1 MGADRL
7 AERPDGGAL
16 SVVGEGMRGA
26 KVTDRASMLSRW
38 RSWFGG
44 IAVRS
49 ALVAAVVVL
58 AGLVI
63 VGSASA
69 VLLYRMMCA
78 DVDNAAVARARAVA
92 EVLGKEPPDE
102 VESVLMDTDH
112 RIVAVQI
119 VDATGVVVQRS
130 DGAPQAPLIPIQDK
144 DSRVGVLATD
154 DDDVRVSTT
163 TATSRKGNQYTV
175 LVGGGIESI
184 EQMMSTVGWMLA
196 ITAPIVAAVAAI
208 VTYLLV
214 RRSLRSV
221 EAIRSR
227 VSEISASDLG
237 ERVPVGARSDE
248 ISALAVTMNDMLA
261 RVEAGHAA
269 QRRFVGDASHELRS
283 PLATVVSALE
293 IGATHP
299 DVLDKALLTTA
310 LLPEARRMQ
319 TLVENLLLLARADEH
334 GLPLRRV
341 EVDLDDLVA
350 AEVARLKRETALRIT
365 SDLSAVKAGVDPD
378 GFVRVLRN
386 LADNAARHAASEVSI
401 VVRADDDNAVVQVID
416 DGPGIPTAQ
425 RDKVFER
432 FIRLDSDRSRRG
444 GGTGLG
450 LAIVAEIVTAHDGTV
465 SIGDREGIAGT
476 VVTVQLPLA
485 NSPDSS
491 R

>member
-1 MGADRL
+1 MR
-7 AERPDGGAL
+7 
-16 SVVGEGMRGA
+16 VVG
-26 KVTDRASMLSRW
+26 RW
-38 RSWFGG
+38 RRWFAG

-49 ALVAAVVVL
+49 ALVAGAVVL

-63 VGSASA
+63 VGSAA
-69 VLLYRMMCA
+69 TVLLYRTMCA
-78 DVDNAAVARARAVA
+78 DVDSAAQGRAQAVAD
-92 EVLGKEPPDE
+92 VLRKESPDE
-102 VESVLMDTDH
+102 VESVLMHTDH

-119 VDATGVVVQRS
+119 ADSTGTVVQRS
-130 DGAPQAPLIPIQDK
+130 DTAPQTPLIPLPYK
-144 DSRVGVLATD
+144 GSRVGVLATD

-163 TATSRKGNQYTV
+163 TVTSRKGQQYTV

-184 EQMMSTVGWMLA
+184 EQMMGTAGQMLA
-196 ITAPIVAAVAAI
+196 ITAPIVAVVAAV

-227 VSEISASDLG
+227 VSAISASDLG
-237 ERVPVGARSDE
+237 ERVPVGDRSDE

-261 RVEAGHAA
+261 RIEAGHAA

-293 IGATHP
+293 IGVTHP
-299 DVLDKALLTTA
+299 DLFDRTLLTSA

-319 TLVENLLLLARADEH
+319 TLVENLLLLARADER
-334 GLPLRRV
+334 GLPLRRI
-341 EVDLDDLVA
+341 ETDLDDLA
-350 AEVARLKRETALRIT
+350 SAEAARLKRETTWRIV
-365 SDLSAVKAGVDPD
+365 SDLSAVKASVDPD

-386 LADNAARHAASEVSI
+386 LSDNAARHATSEVII
-401 VVRADDDNAVVQVID
+401 VVRAEGANAVVQVID
-416 DGPGIPTAQ
+416 DGPGIPAAA

-432 FIRLDSDRSRRG
+432 FVRLDADRSRRG

-450 LAIVAEIVTAHDGTV
+450 LAIVAEIVAAHGGSV
-465 SIGDREGIAGT
+465 SIGDRDVGTGT
-476 VVTVQLPLA
+476 VVTVQLPVA

>member
-1 MGADRL
+1 MSR
-7 AERPDGGAL
+7 R
-16 SVVGEGMRGA
+16 RG
-26 KVTDRASMLSRW
+26 
-38 RSWFGG
+38 WFAG

-49 ALVAAVVVL
+49 ALVAGAVVL

-63 VGSASA
+63 VGAASTL
-69 VLLYRMMCA
+69 LLYRTMCA
-78 DVDNAAVARARAVA
+78 DVDSAVQARAQAIA
-92 EVLGKEPPDE
+92 DVLRKEPPDE
-102 VESVLMDTDH
+102 VESVLMHADH

-119 VDATGVVVQRS
+119 ADAAGMVVQRS
-130 DGAPQAPLIPIQDK
+130 ETAPQTPLIPLPHNN
-144 DSRVGVLATD
+144 SRVGVRASD

-163 TATSRKGNQYTV
+163 TVTSRKGQQYTV
-175 LVGGGIESI
+175 LVGGGIEPI
-184 EQMMSTVGWMLA
+184 EQLMATAGQMLA
-196 ITAPIVAAVAAI
+196 ITAPIVAVVAAV

-227 VSEISASDLG
+227 VSAISAFDLG

-261 RVEAGHAA
+261 RIEAGHAA

-299 DVLDKALLTTA
+299 ELFDRTLLTSA

-319 TLVENLLLLARADEH
+319 TLVENLLLLARADER

-341 EVDLDDLVA
+341 ETDLDDLA
-350 AEVARLKRETALRIT
+350 SAEAARLKRETTVRIVC
-365 SDLSAVKAGVDPD
+365 DLSAVKASVDPD

-386 LADNAARHAASEVSI
+386 LGDNAARHAAGEVTI
-401 VVRADDDNAVVQVID
+401 VVRAEGGNAVVQVID
-416 DGPGIPTAQ
+416 DGPGIPATA

-432 FIRLDSDRSRRG
+432 FVRLDADRSRRG

-450 LAIVAEIVTAHDGTV
+450 LAIVAEIVAAHGGSV
-465 SIGDREGIAGT
+465 SIGDRDGGT
-476 VVTVQLPLA
+476 GTIVTVQFPVA